1 MKVSH
6 PFEWL
11 SPSGQ
16 KRSFVL
22 FFALTL
28 LVMAA
33 LNAIDGHLKT
43 QAAPSGIVSF
53 EMAGNLTTARRI
65 VDSWGATGRVY
76 AGLSLGLDY
85 LFLASY
91 AGAISLGCV
100 LVSRALSAVGKTLAS
115 AGSILA
121 WVAIL
126 AALLDATENYGLI
139 QLLLGSQQ
147 GTWAAVSRWCATL
160 KFSMVALG
168 LVYVIAGAAVA
179 LGRRA
184 FWGK

>member
-1 MKVSH
+1 MRASH

-22 FFALTL
+22 FFVLTI
-28 LVMAA
+28 LVMVA

-43 QAAPSGIVSF
+43 SAAPSGIVSF
-53 EMAGNLTTARRI
+53 EMAGNLTTARGI

-85 LFLASY
+85 LFLVSY
-91 AGAISLGCV
+91 ASAIALGCV
-100 LVSRALSAVGKTLAS
+100 LVSRALSAVGGALAS
-115 AGSILA
+115 AGSFLA
-121 WVAIL
+121 WAVIL

-147 GTWAAVSRWCATL
+147 ETWAVLSRWCATL
-160 KFSMVALG
+160 KFSIVALG
-168 LVYVIAGAAVA
+168 LIYVIAGAAVA
-179 LGRRA
+179 LGLRVFGSR
-184 FWGK
+184 